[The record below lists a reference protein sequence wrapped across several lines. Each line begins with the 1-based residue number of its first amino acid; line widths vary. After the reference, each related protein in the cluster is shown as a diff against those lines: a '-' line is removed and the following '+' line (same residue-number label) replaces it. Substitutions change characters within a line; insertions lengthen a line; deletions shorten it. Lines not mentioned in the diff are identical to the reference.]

1 MSLLVGRL
9 SLDLAQQRATC
20 PLDPGGRLV
29 GGTLNLLPCG
39 GKHTGLI
46 GLRTQVV
53 KCSEV
58 LSGVDTRWGYLAKVL
73 V

>member
-1 MSLLVGRL
+1 MSLVGRL
-9 SLDLAQQRATC
+9 SLDLAQQQATC

-46 GLRTQVV
+46 GLRTQDDTAPDV
-53 KCSEV
+53 SI
-58 LSGVDTRWGYLAKVL
+58 GVDHRRGSLAVL
-73 V
+73 QV

>member
-1 MSLLVGRL
+1 MSLVGRL
-9 SLDLAQQRATC
+9 SLDLAQQRAAC
-20 PLDPGGRLV
+20 PLDPGGHLV

-39 GKHTGLI
+39 GKHMGLI
-46 GLRTQVV
+46 GLGAQVV

-58 LSGVDTRWGYLAKVL
+58 FSGVDTRRGYLAQVL